1 MKKTLLSFTLVLLTF
16 SINGCLKREMIAT
29 PQQEVIQEIIPSS
42 VSSVEMQ
49 PIEEVSPITLPT
61 IEDPAPMEITSQEV
75 IPQREI
81 STPPAS
87 TAGASHQ
94 LRTVQGDTIAIQ
106 ERSNGFVFP
115 QYNNKIILLQI
126 FGKECPYC
134 LKETP
139 MLAQIQQQY
148 AGNLQ
153 IIALQAQDPMSPAT
167 ASMLIQQHQMY
178 YPIIDKEEAGDL
190 LYFLQQTYGWTGIL
204 PYTLLIKDGVTEF
217 SFFGEVSPQELNE
230 AIQSLL

>member
-1 MKKTLLSFTLVLLTF
+1 MKKPLLSLTLVLLTF

-29 PQQEVIQEIIPSS
+29 PQQEVIQETIPSYGT
-42 VSSVEMQ
+42 SVEMQ
-49 PIEEVSPITLPT
+49 PIEEIPPRELPIIENPAT
-61 IEDPAPMEITSQEV
+61 IEVIPQEV
-75 IPQREI
+75 IPQRET

-94 LRTVQGDTIAIQ
+94 LRTVQGGTIAIQ

-115 QYNNKIILLQI
+115 QYNNKIVLLQI
-126 FGKECPYC
+126 FGKECEYC
-134 LKETP
+134 LKEMP
-139 MLAQIQQQY
+139 MLAQVQQQY

-178 YPIIDKEEAGDL
+178 YPVIDKEEAGDL

-204 PYTLLIKDGVTEF
+204 PYTLLIKNGVTQF

>member
-1 MKKTLLSFTLVLLTF
+1 MKKTLLTLTLMLLTF
-16 SINGCLKREMIAT
+16 SINGCLKREMIIT
-29 PQQEVIQEIIPSS
+29 PQQEVMQERIPSYGT
-42 VSSVEMQ
+42 SSEMQ
-49 PIEEVSPITLPT
+49 PVEEISSREPQIIDNPTPAEIVSH
-61 IEDPAPMEITSQEV
+61 
-75 IPQREI
+75 REI

-94 LRTVQGDTIAIQ
+94 LRTVQGGTIAIQ

-126 FGKECPYC
+126 FGKECHYC
-134 LKETP
+134 LQEMP
-139 MLAQIQQQY
+139 MLAQIQRQY

-167 ASMLIQQHQMY
+167 ASMMIQQYQMH
-178 YPIIDKEEAGDL
+178 YPVIDKEEASNL
-190 LYFLQQTYGWTGIL
+190 LYFLQETYGWTGIL

-217 SFFGEVSPQELNE
+217 SFFGEVSPQELNA